1 MVLKIP
7 WKNLYGASVEA
18 SIERL
23 FLLVTPNR
31 EVKYD
36 PEKEDKILLQN
47 KQNELQRVEEA
58 KKREAQKGTLLFYF
72 ILCVVKIFIN
82 INHNHY
88 YVQINRKWTIRLWK
102 NWLLKS

>member
-1 MVLKIP
+1 MLKIP

-18 SIERL
+18 SVERL

-36 PEKEDKILLQN
+36 PDKEDKILLQN

-58 KKREAQKGTLLFYF
+58 KKREAEKGMFNLNFDCFKKNVCNLIVLFE
-72 ILCVVKIFIN
+72 
-82 INHNHY
+82 
-88 YVQINRKWTIRLWK
+88 QINRRWTILLWK
-102 NWLLKS
+102 SWSLKS